1 MRVFDA
7 NITDNVISFFRDCS
21 SYDKDKL
28 NVSLEKICGIE
39 DFFETQS
46 QIDVMLGVIKK
57 ETPVFYEPDRAEYGD
72 FQTNKYLT
80 ERICQ
85 YIKEQDLSHDVLVE
99 PTCGKGGFLIS
110 GLKVFAGVKN
120 IYGVEIYKPYVWE
133 TKFSILDFFLRNKDA
148 NKPKISIIHKN
159 VFDFDFNELSDKHK
173 NDRILILGNPP
184 WVTNSKLSTLDS
196 KNLPPKSNFKYHSG
210 IDVITGKGNFDIGEY
225 ITLKLL
231 DSFSDNI
238 GTFALLVKN
247 SVVKNILVEQKRKR
261 LKISDIK
268 QFDINAKLEFN
279 VSVNACLFY
288 GAIGKTDEYS
298 IKEFDFYTKH
308 FYKEYGWFKSLFVS
322 DLESYKSTFEI
333 DGLFPVQWRQGVK
346 HDSSKIME
354 LKLIDGKLVNNKNEI
369 VEIEND
375 LVFGL
380 VKSSDL
386 KGDVVSKPRRYTI
399 ITQKKTGQDTGY
411 IKKLYPKTFKYLFD
425 NIEHFNSRKS
435 SIYNG
440 KPSFSIFG
448 IGEYSFKP
456 YKVAI
461 SGMYKTT
468 KFSLVVPF
476 NNKPLMLDD
485 TCYFVGYDSLIE
497 AEITR
502 YLLNTE
508 ICQSFINSI
517 SFDDAKRKITKELLM
532 RINLKELIDKTELTK
547 LQLSID
553 GVTKTDWENYK
564 KKFLTKEKNSQLR
577 LFELNA

>member
-210 IDVITGKGNFDIGEY
+210 IDAITGKGNFDIGEY

-369 VEIEND
+369 VEVEND

>member
-210 IDVITGKGNFDIGEY
+210 IDAITGKGNFDIGEY